1 MALIDLN
8 QKFKEIKE
16 AVEKVRFS
24 DVKLPES
31 FKAEYEKYLS
41 ENKANGYAKV
51 EWTTFS
57 TKITTSTGK
66 AIFITNFWFYIAS
79 ELSNYLDSLSQQ
91 KEIFCKIYKGDDL
104 QNIADSLRKEGIP
117 DDEKRKI
124 REYFLSNE
132 LSEDSLKYFF
142 SFVSDYK
149 SWGGG
154 KTIDRN
160 DYYVSPLLQAG
171 NLLAETQSAIA
182 EIAKQMSEYPS
193 LKSSFK
199 PIFLPSKKDESEGVL
214 ITLSNIRNF
223 VREVLSY
230 IFKNDLSSQF
240 LCYTKEVQGGS
251 NGRKYLDL
259 VSGVRK
265 IHKLFLLSDR
275 PLSSE
280 DLTSGRAE
288 RYFNEPFIDN
298 SKYLYLSNQ
307 WAYNNIEV
315 STSRDLVVF
324 ASIFNEIF
332 DHLKIESTKDI
343 STLIH
348 LKEASIAFLPLS
360 KPFLLLA
367 GISGTG
373 KTRFVREQAKIS
385 NNGTEDNYCL
395 VPVRPDW
402 HEPSDLLG
410 YVSRLGN
417 KPEYVATDVLRFI
430 VQAWK
435 EIIIEI
441 ERDKTGKGL
450 PFDWRGKALHKIK
463 PFWLCLDEMNL
474 APVEQYF
481 SDYLSILE
489 TRSWSYDS
497 ERLEASDRDY
507 IYECDPLIKGELFRS
522 LDKGFDEGDTNKP
535 SNLLAENLGLNL
547 GVDLERDIWCYFL
560 QHGIAIPFNL
570 IVAGTVNMDE
580 TTHGFSRKVIDRA
593 LSFDFGEFFPN
604 EIDEFFQ
611 PTVKSKTLSYPV
623 YSQATI
629 ALFKDVEADK
639 DAGKTKT
646 FFNAIND
653 VLKNTPFE
661 LAYRAFNEL
670 CLSVISFSPTDE
682 VELAAVFD
690 DFLMCKVLPRIEGD
704 EDKLTSEPGDNVL
717 AQLSTVLETELASI
731 WQTTRPDLLR
741 GKLDKPEEVVTTPCR
756 SRQKIERMQ
765 RQLNNGFTSFWP

>member
-1 MALIDLN
+1 MNFQDYSESIDKE
-8 QKFKEIKE
+8 QKITAEETFILTYTNSKNE
-16 AVEKVRFS
+16 AFS
-24 DVKLPES
+24 ISPES
-31 FKAEYEKYLS
+31 IKSFLFFIIENYDFVLERWESVPTRKENFFQYEEKSYR
-41 ENKANGYAKV
+41 
-51 EWTTFS
+51 
-57 TKITTSTGK
+57 
-66 AIFITNFWFYIAS
+66 
-79 ELSNYLDSLSQQ
+79 
-91 KEIFCKIYKGDDL
+91 EIFKTA
-104 QNIADSLRKEGIP
+104 NT
-117 DDEKRKI
+117 DE
-124 REYFLSNE
+124 L
-132 LSEDSLKYFF
+132 
-142 SFVSDYK
+142 
-149 SWGGG
+149 
-154 KTIDRN
+154 KTI
-160 DYYVSPLLQAG
+160 SSAG
-171 NLLAETQSAIA
+171 RSQTKALTKLI
-182 EIAKQMSEYPS
+182 
-193 LKSSFK
+193 
-199 PIFLPSKKDESEGVL
+199 SK
-214 ITLSNIRNF
+214 I
-223 VREVLSY
+223 
-230 IFKNDLSSQF
+230 
-240 LCYTKEVQGGS
+240 
-251 NGRKYLDL
+251 
-259 VSGVRK
+259 
-265 IHKLFLLSDR
+265 
-275 PLSSE
+275 
-280 DLTSGRAE
+280 
-288 RYFNEPFIDN
+288 
-298 SKYLYLSNQ
+298 
-307 WAYNNIEV
+307 
-315 STSRDLVVF
+315 
-324 ASIFNEIF
+324 
-332 DHLKIESTKDI
+332 
-343 STLIH
+343 
-348 LKEASIAFLPLS
+348 IAFLTNLDYVEPEESTFFNKNEIKIALDSWNRIFANNTNEKIPVNIKKMFRTWMLDRKLS
-360 KPFLLLA
+360 ERTASSYSGTGVTFCDKFIGRIGLTNSSLYELTSKQVLSALEQFKNIQEWQDADKSGNAMYSSACKKLAEFLASIEITELPKPFLLLA